1 MTLGTQGCPVGEAPK
16 HHNDDLVDEDDD
28 GGEYVG
34 DGEVDNDS
42 PPEAP

>member
-28 GGEYVG
+28 DG
-34 DGEVDNDS
+34 DGDDVDNDS